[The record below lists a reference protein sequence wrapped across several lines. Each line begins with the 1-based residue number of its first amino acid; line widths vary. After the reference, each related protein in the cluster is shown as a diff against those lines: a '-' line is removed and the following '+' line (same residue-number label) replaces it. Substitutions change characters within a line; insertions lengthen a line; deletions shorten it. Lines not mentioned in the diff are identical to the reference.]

1 MKDLKK
7 LVSKAKEVKFTEA
20 KVIEEIE
27 KRFKVIGLYE
37 AAHEL
42 ENRAIYKIAEVKNDV
57 GVVLYNHYEEEY
69 VYIVVSQGDKLV
81 GNITMLKADKGY
93 LKVEIGLEDK
103 MTYMSLLR
111 ALVLFGQDSEVN
123 NEAIAEMV
131 YNHLEEAM
139 KFDELILGGK

>member
-42 ENRAIYKIAEVKNDV
+42 ENRAIYRIAEVKNDV
-57 GVVLYNHYEEEY
+57 GVVLYNHYEKEY
-69 VYIVVSQGDKLV
+69 VYIVVSQDDKLV
-81 GNITMLKADKGY
+81 GNITMLKTDKNY

-139 KFDELILGGK
+139 EFDELILGGK